1 MDVSESGYWLDAVQM
16 FPAQP
21 EMQILPTFEN
31 QSPPPPPPFEDAN
44 FVPSSLIM
52 KPEER
57 FFEGFFLGGGKDSVR
72 GPEAACM
79 VQAALS
85 ARVRSVCGFVL
96 SGTARHRVSR

>member
-16 FPAQP
+16 FPAL
-21 EMQILPTFEN
+21 LPTTFEN
-31 QSPPPPPPFEDAN
+31 QLLPPPEDAN

-57 FFEGFFLGGGKDSVR
+57 FFFLITLKKDRVR

-79 VQAALS
+79 FPSALS
-85 ARVRSVCGFVL
+85 ACVRRVWGFAVSCDRAT
-96 SGTARHRVSR
+96 SGQSMSFVK